1 MIGNFLLQIAAHD
14 KITSI
19 ILAIEYSMLIIHSY
33 YESGWFGFLVM
44 ASTCLVGI
52 ISTRKYVSFSL
63 FHQPDFQVSTTEERN
78 RILTSMVLFSIRFFM
93 QQQNRILLMPMYI
106 LIMITT
112 NTLCKQLFW
121 ALLPIYYVSLHF
133 VASCIYNVIQF
144 GLNSETIPLCF
155 DYIAIAMA
163 IVLLSNY
170 MIKTSMN
177 LQSKV
182 KTLEETRLKLE
193 NALAAKQTFLRHIS
207 HEFRSPCLSSLGS
220 LELLRE
226 TDLTEHQRDLVDT
239 IAASDGILLNLI
251 EDVLTLVKIEHES
264 QIEHHDGVVDSTK
277 YFQEFSLGHCVKMIG
292 KIVKSYCKQ
301 FDVGIKVQ
309 IDDNTRD
316 VFVRANQTRIHQII
330 SNLMTN
336 AVKASKKGDNVELI
350 CSTVGEI
357 RTVNGIQE
365 QNVMFKVIDHGIGI
379 PKSKQRTIFEP
390 FAQLHN
396 INERIY
402 RGSGLGLNTVLHN
415 VSAMHGTIELKSEL
429 NEGAEF
435 TVILPLEVITN
446 ADKNDLKDKT
456 DIDPTLQRQ
465 LSIQANYLKL
475 FASTEELSSEKKN
488 AKIIIADDNAVNRK
502 VILKLIESIGY
513 EADCVS
519 DGKQLLDNLDINR
532 HQLVITDMNMP
543 VLDGREAARII
554 KGRFPKEK
562 IKIVALTGDIMTD
575 SSSELFDQVIMK
587 PCHKAILKLCIE
599 QFVSN

>member
-1 MIGNFLLQIAAHD
+1 MIL
-14 KITSI
+14 
-19 ILAIEYSMLIIHSY
+19 LII
-33 YESGWFGFLVM
+33 
-44 ASTCLVGI
+44 
-52 ISTRKYVSFSL
+52 
-63 FHQPDFQVSTTEERN
+63 P
-78 RILTSMVLFSIRFFM
+78 
-93 QQQNRILLMPMYI
+93 
-106 LIMITT
+106 
-112 NTLCKQLFW
+112 
-121 ALLPIYYVSLHF
+121 
-133 VASCIYNVIQF
+133 
-144 GLNSETIPLCF
+144 
-155 DYIAIAMA
+155 
-163 IVLLSNY
+163 
-170 MIKTSMN
+170 
-177 LQSKV
+177 
-182 KTLEETRLKLE
+182 
-193 NALAAKQTFLRHIS
+193 
-207 HEFRSPCLSSLGS
+207 
-220 LELLRE
+220 
-226 TDLTEHQRDLVDT
+226 
-239 IAASDGILLNLI
+239 
-251 EDVLTLVKIEHES
+251 
-264 QIEHHDGVVDSTK
+264 
-277 YFQEFSLGHCVKMIG
+277 
-292 KIVKSYCKQ
+292 
-301 FDVGIKVQ
+301 
-309 IDDNTRD
+309 
-316 VFVRANQTRIHQII
+316 IHQI
-330 SNLMTN
+330 S
-336 AVKASKKGDNVELI
+336 
-350 CSTVGEI
+350 
-357 RTVNGIQE
+357 
-365 QNVMFKVIDHGIGI
+365 
-379 PKSKQRTIFEP
+379 
-390 FAQLHN
+390 
-396 INERIY
+396 
-402 RGSGLGLNTVLHN
+402 SGLGLNTVLHN

>member
-1 MIGNFLLQIAAHD
+1 MKATRTASCSHLSTNSQPLLRRVHQHDEQKIQSSSRPNPTTNPHNQSRRLSSPNPLMSTINPYFGLKFDYSTDSVENGNSFLHSMIGNFLLQIAAHD

-207 HEFRSPCLSSLGS
+207 HEFRSPCLSRYVCSS
-220 LELLRE
+220 R
-226 TDLTEHQRDLVDT
+226 V
-239 IAASDGILLNLI
+239 
-251 EDVLTLVKIEHES
+251 VK
-264 QIEHHDGVVDSTK
+264 
-277 YFQEFSLGHCVKMIG
+277 
-292 KIVKSYCKQ
+292 
-301 FDVGIKVQ
+301 
-309 IDDNTRD
+309 N
-316 VFVRANQTRIHQII
+316 
-330 SNLMTN
+330 
-336 AVKASKKGDNVELI
+336 
-350 CSTVGEI
+350 
-357 RTVNGIQE
+357 
-365 QNVMFKVIDHGIGI
+365 
-379 PKSKQRTIFEP
+379 
-390 FAQLHN
+390 
-396 INERIY
+396 
-402 RGSGLGLNTVLHN
+402 
-415 VSAMHGTIELKSEL
+415 
-429 NEGAEF
+429 
-435 TVILPLEVITN
+435 
-446 ADKNDLKDKT
+446 
-456 DIDPTLQRQ
+456 
-465 LSIQANYLKL
+465 
-475 FASTEELSSEKKN
+475 
-488 AKIIIADDNAVNRK
+488 
-502 VILKLIESIGY
+502 
-513 EADCVS
+513 
-519 DGKQLLDNLDINR
+519 
-532 HQLVITDMNMP
+532 
-543 VLDGREAARII
+543 
-554 KGRFPKEK
+554 
-562 IKIVALTGDIMTD
+562 
-575 SSSELFDQVIMK
+575 
-587 PCHKAILKLCIE
+587 
-599 QFVSN
+599 